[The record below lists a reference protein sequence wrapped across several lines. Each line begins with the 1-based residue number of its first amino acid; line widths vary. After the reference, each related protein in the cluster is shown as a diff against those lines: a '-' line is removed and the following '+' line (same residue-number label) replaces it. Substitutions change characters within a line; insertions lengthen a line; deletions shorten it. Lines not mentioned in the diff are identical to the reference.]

1 VRPRH
6 LRLFERAGIALA
18 VLAIGS
24 WSLAPAAWQVLTA
37 IKPDAQITRV
47 PTVYLP
53 RPATTEHF
61 SRLFERKSFGR
72 YLVNS
77 TAISAAATAIAVL
90 LAALAAG
97 ALVGLRPRS
106 RDRILLG
113 LLLLPLFPPILL
125 LFPLYEGVR
134 ALGWLNHPIAL
145 IVPYAALALPLAVWI
160 LESGYRQIPASV
172 EEAAILDGLTPA
184 RRVFRIRLPLALP
197 SVVTAAILVF
207 IFCWN
212 EFLLALTFLTRE
224 ERKTVTAGIASV
236 GGSSLYEI
244 PWGQLSAAVVIA
256 TAPIVLLV
264 LLFERRI
271 ASGLTRGAVKG

>member
-1 VRPRH
+1 LPR
-6 LRLFERAGIALA
+6 LLGRAAFFALL
-18 VLAIGS
+18 LAIAS
-24 WSLAPAAWQVLTA
+24 WSLAPAAWQLLTA

-53 RPATTEHF
+53 RPPTTEHV
-61 SRLFERKSFGR
+61 SHLFARKPFGR
-72 YLVNS
+72 YLANS
-77 TAISAAATAIAVL
+77 ALISASATLIAVA

-97 ALVGLRPRS
+97 ALTGMRARA
-106 RDRILLG
+106 RDRVLLP
-113 LLLLPLFPPILL
+113 LLLLALFPPILL

-134 ALGWLNHPIAL
+134 ALGWLNHPLSL

-160 LESGYRQIPASV
+160 LESAYRQIPPSV
-172 EEAAILDGLTPA
+172 EEAAILDGLSATA
-184 RRVFRIRLPLALP
+184 RIFRIRLPLVLP
-197 SVVTAAILVF
+197 SVVAAAILVF

-224 ERKTVTAGIASV
+224 ERKTVTAGIASL

-244 PWGQLSAAVVIA
+244 PWGQLSAAVVVA

-271 ASGLTRGAVKG
+271 TSGLTRGAVKG